1 MPDGSFDEIGMR
13 QKRGSRAQ
21 KPVTEIEI
29 KEDGV
34 ALAFT
39 EMHGDT
45 LLFDHDAG
53 LWFEWQGDRWKS
65 ETTGRAFNYARD
77 LARDATNRLAPAA
90 REKIRKSAFAAG
102 VERFA
107 RCDPTHAVRQDHW
120 DADPWLLGCPGVVVD
135 LKTGKTGEAKPSDR
149 ITRQTAVA
157 PYSTMRCPTWL
168 AFLDDA
174 TGGDQDLIRFLQ
186 QWCGYGLTGVTV
198 EHALAFFYGPGGNG
212 KSVFLN
218 TVAGIMG
225 DYAVTAA
232 METFTASKSDRHP
245 TDLAMLKGARLVSAS
260 ETEEGRA
267 WAESRIKQM
276 TGGDPISAR
285 FMRQD
290 FFTFKPQ
297 FKLTVVGNHK
307 PVLQNVDDAAKRRF
321 NIIPFTRKPT
331 VPDRMLEEKL
341 KAEWPGILRWM
352 IDGCLDWQANG
363 LVRPASVV
371 EATAAYF
378 GEQDLIGQWLE
389 EKAIVEPENHSRW
402 ETCADLFT
410 SWTDYAKAAGEDVG
424 TAKGLAGKLG
434 RYGLIKGQKKYSG
447 QNNKVWI
454 GLNLKRRESFH
465 DEH

>member
-1 MPDGSFDEIGMR
+1 MPDGTFEELMGR
-13 QKRGSRAQ
+13 HKRGARERVE
-21 KPVTEIEI
+21 PLDIEVT
-29 KEDGV
+29 EDGV

-39 EMHGDT
+39 ETHGDT

-53 LWFEWQGDRWKS
+53 RWFEWQGDRWQS
-65 ETTGRAFNYARD
+65 ESTGRAFNYARE

-135 LKTGKTGEAKPSDR
+135 LKTGKASDAKPSDR

-157 PYSTMRCPTWL
+157 PYLTARCPTWL
-168 AFLDDA
+168 AFLADA

-218 TVAGIMG
+218 TIAGIMG

-232 METFTASKSDRHP
+232 METFTASKNDRHP

-307 PVLQNVDDAAKRRF
+307 PILHNVDDAAKRRF

-341 KAEWPGILRWM
+341 RAEWPGILRWM
-352 IDGCLDWQANG
+352 LEGCLDWQANG

-389 EKAIVEPENHSRW
+389 EKAIVEPGNLSRW
-402 ETCADLFT
+402 ENTSDLFA
-410 SWTDYAKAAGEDVG
+410 SWTDYAKAAGENVG
-424 TAKGLAGKLG
+424 TSKGLAGKLI
-434 RYGLIKGQKKYSG
+434 RHGLVPDSKRIAGKTYRVYLG
-447 QNNKVWI
+447 V
-454 GLNLKRRESFH
+454 NLKRAETYH
-465 DEH
+465 DAD